1 MTFVLAFS
9 GSRGDVQPAVAL
21 GVALAGA
28 GHAVRLAV
36 PPNLVEFGR
45 GAGLDTHPYGA
56 DTGELLGSELVR
68 RQLKSANPRTRL
80 RAIAELTLRDG
91 RRTQRELAEL
101 ATGADVLI
109 GGSAGQERAL
119 NVATALG
126 IPYLPVHYC
135 PLRRNGVVSLLPVDG
150 LPPAVHR
157 AGWAALEQLL
167 WLGIRGA
174 ELTLAADLG
183 LPPPVGPAASR
194 IAGVPEIQA
203 YDPLLFP
210 GLAEEWGPAR
220 PLTGF
225 LGLAPETRALVDPA
239 TDDDGLDAWL
249 AAGPPPL
256 YVGFGSMT
264 VADPAELAGTLA
276 RVTAELGLRVLVAA
290 GWGGLDGTGFAAHGD
305 RIRVVRSVDHA
316 VVLPRCVAL
325 VHHGGAGTVAAGL
338 RAGRPALICWHGAD
352 QPLWGRRLRALGA
365 GTAIPVAGLTP
376 ERLQSAL
383 VDVLRPERAAAA
395 ARAAAALIPPAA
407 AAERAVRIA
416 ERVAEVATRRSRGDA
431 VQAGTLSVV
440 VPAYN
445 EEEVIGECLDRL
457 TAQLGAITEIVVV
470 DNNST
475 DKTADIVR
483 GYAERFPQVVLVREE
498 RQGLVHARNRG
509 LDAAHGAL
517 RARIDADT
525 RIPEHWAATV
535 VEFFAA
541 DTAGHWAAAC
551 GRGEAYGLPY
561 GDRVGRAKKR
571 LRERDP
577 DGVKQVPVL
586 YGSNMIL
593 RAETWAAIRGSVAM
607 RRDVFEDVD
616 MGLCVTEIGGRNAF
630 LNNLTVGVA
639 ARRMETGIPAFV
651 RYMACLPR
659 TLLLHRRWG
668 LAAGAVLVYVPS
680 IVVLHAARLLL
691 IRAYDRR
698 TGTYGLRN
706 MLRRAEKHA
715 DRPAP

>member
-1 MTFVLAFS
+1 MTFVLAFA

-36 PPNLVEFGR
+36 PPNLVGFGR
-45 GAGLDTHPYGA
+45 AAGLETHPSGA
-56 DTGELLGSELVR
+56 DTGALLGSELVAQ
-68 RQLKSANPRTRL
+68 QLKSANPRTRL

-91 RRTQRELAEL
+91 RRAQRELAEIADG
-101 ATGADVLI
+101 ATVLI

-119 NVATALG
+119 NVATALD

-135 PLRRNGVVSLLPVDG
+135 PLRRNGVVSLLPAAG

-157 AGWAALEQLL
+157 ASWSGLEQLL

-174 ELTLAADLG
+174 ERSLAADLG
-183 LPPPVGPAASR
+183 LSAPVGPAARR
-194 IAGVPEIQA
+194 IARTGVPEIQA

-210 GLAEEWGPAR
+210 GLAAEWGAAR

-225 LGLAPETRALVDPA
+225 LGLAPDTRALVDPA
-239 TDDDGLDAWL
+239 PADDGLDAWL

-256 YVGFGSMT
+256 YVGFGSMM
-264 VADPAELAGTLA
+264 VADPAALARTLA
-276 RVTAELGLRVLVAA
+276 EVTAELGLRVLVVS
-290 GWGGLDGTGFAAHGD
+290 GWGGLDGTEFAAHGD

-316 VVLPRCVAL
+316 AVLPRCVAL

-338 RAGRPALICWHGAD
+338 RAGRPALVCWHGAD

-365 GTAIPVAGLTP
+365 GTAVPVAGLTA

-383 VDVLRPERAAAA
+383 VDVLRPERAAVA
-395 ARAAAALIPPAA
+395 ARAAAALVPPAV

-457 TAQLGAITEIVVV
+457 TAQLGSITEIVVV

-483 GYAERFPQVVLVREE
+483 GYAERFPQIVLVREE

-509 LDAAHGAL
+509 LDTATGAL
-517 RARIDADT
+517 LARIDADT

-535 VEFFAA
+535 VRFFAA
-541 DTAGHWAAAC
+541 DAAGHWAAAC

-593 RAETWAAIRGSVAM
+593 RAETWGAIRESVAM

-639 ARRMETGIPAFV
+639 PRRMETGIPAFV

-668 LAAGAVLVYVPS
+668 LAAGAALVYVPS

-706 MLRRAEKHA
+706 MLRRTE